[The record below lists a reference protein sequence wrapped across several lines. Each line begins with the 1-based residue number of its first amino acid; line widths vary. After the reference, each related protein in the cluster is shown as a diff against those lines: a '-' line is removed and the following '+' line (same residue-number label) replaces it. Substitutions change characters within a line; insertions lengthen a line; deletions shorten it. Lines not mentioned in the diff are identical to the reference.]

1 MGAKIRVIWIA
12 PKWRHLQQACDHF
25 SDLKSWVPIAR
36 FGGDSNKLPIPEVNL
51 GMDFDG
57 VVLTTVH
64 TYYELLRSNRNQF
77 TASLLIW
84 DECHWSQTSKM
95 GRLILGN
102 CEQNKTHVLG
112 LTATPLNNG
121 VFYVAYHLPL
131 LTLLNGG
138 YLAKPIIDEPVDTG
152 IDWMPGIDFHGDFD
166 TRSLRELSTNPKRNR
181 LITEHYIACSHKFG
195 QTLIFACNVEH
206 ADLLV
211 QAFQSVGV
219 AVAPIHSGVP
229 EKQREQFLEEF
240 CNQSVRVLVTVEML
254 TQGIDLP
261 VIKSIFLCRPTTSD
275 ILFAQMIGRGTRK
288 HPGKSDFYIVEFT
301 DNIKSHIDLLITA
314 KTYFRG
320 AGPNRTQIDGI
331 PDNSSRRKQYHG
343 FDPEGLPTWVP
354 EDPSLPASIQG
365 LWFRRGQTFG
375 IEFELM
381 CPDMPDIEPSDPEW
395 WDIAAEILSAIRSAT
410 EFVAEEPIGGY
421 SGVESGFLKD
431 CSIWNVEYDST
442 AGFEVTTRILSGID
456 GYLEVD
462 RVCEA
467 LDKVIPSLGLDVNYE
482 TATHVHF
489 GWDSQSPE
497 ELRRLVRLVRLAE
510 SGLGTLVAPSR
521 LADFDGQNYNLKKPN
536 SYCKPVSYIASE
548 ADITSWKSL
557 KQVEEAF
564 SDRYVTVN
572 LKSLFKQ
579 GTVEVRMHSATIEAR
594 KILLWISFWQQLF
607 WAASVDR
614 VIPATEDHYIIQ
626 PDGDIVEF
634 ARTYLPSDNEPL
646 QAAFLRH
653 LDNRR
658 REILEIWRQSSI
670 LSAWTKFRVN
680 WKAVA

>member
-1 MGAKIRVIWIA
+1 MVLDIQVIFVT
-12 PKWRHLQQACDHF
+12 KNWRLVKKAAIELLQLD
-25 SDLKSWVPIAR
+25 STVSVGRI
-36 FGGDSNKLPIPEVNL
+36 GGDADKLPYSGVKVNEK
-51 GMDFDG
+51 FNG
-57 VVLTTVH
+57 VAFTTLHTLYLLLKNKDCFLTT
-64 TYYELLRSNRNQF
+64 TLLV
-77 TASLLIW
+77 W
-84 DECHWSQTSKM
+84 DENHWGQRSKM
-95 GRLILGN
+95 GCKILEFCKKN
-102 CEQNKTHVLG
+102 NISILG
-112 LTATPLNNG
+112 LTATPLENDAFHV
-121 VFYVAYHLPL
+121 VFYRSFPDLVNA
-131 LTLLNGG
+131 GW
-138 YLAKPIIDEPVDTG
+138 LARPIIEEPVTTG
-152 IDWMPGIDFHGDFD
+152 VEWSPGLNASGDF
-166 TRSLRELSTNPKRNR
+166 TAMSLRQLAVNANRNN
-181 LITEHYIACSHKFG
+181 LIAGYYNTHSNRFG
-195 QTLIFACNVEH
+195 QTLVFACNIEH
-206 ADLLV
+206 ANLLTRIFT
-211 QAFQSVGV
+211 QFGV
-219 AVAPIHSGVP
+219 TVAPIHGDV
-229 EKQREQFLEEF
+229 REEQQNQFMQDF
-240 CNQSVRVLVTVEML
+240 QDGIIRVLISVEML
-254 TQGIDLP
+254 THGIDLP
-261 VIKSIFLCRPTTSD
+261 TVKTIFLCRPTTSD
-275 ILFAQMIGRGTRK
+275 ILFTQMIGRGTRTQK
-288 HPGKSDFYIVEFT
+288 GKSDFYIVEFT
-301 DNIKSHIDLLITA
+301 DNIKIHSDVMINA
-314 KTYFRG
+314 KRHFKG
-320 AGPNRTQIDGI
+320 ASGLDISDEKVARQSNGRNQHHEFDPSGLPMWI
-331 PDNSSRRKQYHG
+331 PDDS
-343 FDPEGLPTWVP
+343 
-354 EDPSLPASIQG
+354 SLPASIRG
-365 LWFRRGQTFG
+365 LWLRRGQTFG
-375 IEFELM
+375 VEFELM
-381 CPDMPDIEPSDPEW
+381 CPGMPEIEPSDPGW
-395 WDIAAEILSAIRSAT
+395 WCIATEILNTISSAT

-431 CSIWNVEYDST
+431 CTVWNVEYDST

-489 GWDSQSPE
+489 GWNSQAPE

-536 SYCKPVSYIASE
+536 SYCKPLSYIASE